1 MYKLLLLFFAC
12 TIIQGAFCQNQKD
25 KYPTRVV
32 LLGTG
37 TPTADPDRSGPSLA
51 IIINNSSYVV
61 DCGPGVV
68 RRAAAAAAKFDIPS
82 LRPAGLNHLF
92 ITHLHSDHTAGY
104 PDFILTPAVL
114 RRKGP
119 LEVYGPKG
127 VKSMTDYIL
136 KAYAEDIDVRL
147 NGLEHG
153 KPSAY
158 KVNVHE
164 ITQGVIYRDSNVV
177 ITAFNVHHGSWPQAF
192 GYRFETKDKTIV
204 VSGDCTY
211 DENLIKYA
219 MGCDILIHEV
229 YSFAGFSKLPPL
241 EKAYHSAFHT
251 STVQLA
257 AIANRVKP
265 KLLVLTHQ
273 LLFGQTS
280 ESILQEIKSRYK
292 GEVVYGND
300 LDTF

>member
-1 MYKLLLLFFAC
+1 MYKLILLLFAFTTAV
-12 TIIQGAFCQNQKD
+12 QAGFCQVQKD
-25 KYPTRVV
+25 KPTRLV

-37 TPTADPDRSGPSLA
+37 TPIADPERSGPSLA
-51 IIINNSSYVV
+51 IIINNTSYVV

-68 RRAAAAAAKFDIPS
+68 RRAAAAAARYDIPS
-82 LRPAGLNHLF
+82 LQPAGLNHLF

-114 RRKGP
+114 RRKDP
-119 LEVYGPKG
+119 LEAYGPKG
-127 VKSMTDYIL
+127 LRSMTDYLL
-136 KAYAEDIDVRL
+136 KAYAEDIDIRL
-147 NGLEHG
+147 HGLEHG
-153 KPSAY
+153 RAASY

-164 ITQGVIYRDSNVV
+164 VTQGVIYKDSNVV
-177 ITAFNVHHGSWPQAF
+177 VTAFNVYHGSWPQAF
-192 GYRFETKDKTIV
+192 GYRFETKDKIIV

-219 MGCDILIHEV
+219 MGCDILVHEV

-241 EKAYHSAFHT
+241 DKAYHSVFHT
-251 STVQLA
+251 STIQLA
-257 AIANRVKP
+257 EIANEVKP

-280 ESILQEIKSRYK
+280 QSILQEIKSRYN

-300 LDTF
+300 LDIF

>member
-1 MYKLLLLFFAC
+1 MHKLFLLLFAFTTVQC
-12 TIIQGAFCQNQKD
+12 GFCQAQKG
-25 KYPTRVV
+25 KQATRVV

-37 TPTADPDRSGPSLA
+37 TPTADPERSGPSLA
-51 IIINNSSYVV
+51 IIVNNSSYVV

-68 RRAAAAAAKFDIPS
+68 RRAAAAAAKYGIPS

-127 VKSMTDYIL
+127 LKSMTDYLL
-136 KAYAEDIDVRL
+136 KAYAEDIDIRL

-153 KPSAY
+153 KPAGY

-164 ITQGVIYRDSNVV
+164 IKQGVIYRDSNVV
-177 ITAFNVHHGSWPQAF
+177 VTAFNVHHGSWPQAF

-219 MGCDILIHEV
+219 MNCDILVHEV
-229 YSFAGFSKLPPL
+229 YSSEGFSKLPPSNQ
-241 EKAYHSAFHT
+241 AYHSVFHT

-257 AIANRVKP
+257 AIANQVKP

-273 LLFGQTS
+273 LLFGSTK
-280 ESILQEIKSRYK
+280 ESILQEIKSKYN

-300 LDTF
+300 LDRF

>member
-1 MYKLLLLFFAC
+1 MYKLFLLLLLWG
-12 TIIQGAFCQNQKD
+12 TVQDSFCQNQKD
-25 KYPTRVV
+25 KQPTRLI

-37 TPTADPDRSGPSLA
+37 TPTADPERSGPSLA
-51 IIINNSSYVV
+51 IIVNNSSYVV

-68 RRAAAAAAKFDIPS
+68 RRAAAAEAKYGIPS

-127 VKSMTDYIL
+127 LQSMTDHLL
-136 KAYAEDIDVRL
+136 KAYAEDIDLRI
-147 NGLEHG
+147 NGPEHG
-153 KPSAY
+153 KPSGY

-164 ITQGVIYRDSNVV
+164 VTQGVIYRDSNVV
-177 ITAFNVHHGSWPQAF
+177 VTAFNVHHGSWPQAF
-192 GYRFETKDKTIV
+192 GYRFETKDKVIV

-211 DENLIKYA
+211 DENLVKYA
-219 MGCDILIHEV
+219 MGCDILVHEV

-280 ESILQEIKSRYK
+280 ESVLQEIKSRYY

-300 LDTF
+300 LDSF

>member
-1 MYKLLLLFFAC
+1 MRKFLLLLFAF
-12 TIIQGAFCQNQKD
+12 TISHHGICQNQKD
-25 KYPTRVV
+25 RQPTRVV

-37 TPTADPDRSGPSLA
+37 TPTADPERSGPSLA
-51 IIINNSSYVV
+51 IIVNNTSYVV

-68 RRAAAAAAKFDIPS
+68 RRAAAAAAKYSIPS

-119 LEVYGPKG
+119 LEAYGPKG
-127 VKSMTDYIL
+127 LQSMTDYLL

-147 NGLEHG
+147 SGLEHG
-153 KPSAY
+153 KPSGY

-164 ITQGVIYRDSNVV
+164 ISQGVVYRDSNVV
-177 ITAFNVHHGSWPQAF
+177 VTAFNVHHGSWPQAF

-219 MGCDILIHEV
+219 KDCDILVHEV

-241 EKAYHSAFHT
+241 DKKYHSAFHT

-273 LLFGQTS
+273 LLFGQTK

-292 GEVVYGND
+292 GEAVYGND
-300 LDTF
+300 LDIF